1 MKHFQ
6 CVVSVSDGER
16 MTVMAWKLA
25 CRCILT
31 SERILTT
38 LRTAYIWSRSADFP
52 NFNPIA
58 SACEQGVELTLQWR
72 HNERNGVSNHRH
84 LDCLLNRL
92 FRRRSKNTSKLR
104 VTGLCEGDS
113 PVYCSHKGSVTRK
126 MFPFDDVIMTTNC
139 RSWST
144 NVMIP
149 LAPTTKIR
157 MARVTL
163 SFDLL
168 TGKWSSSMGYI
179 CATNEYNPWNRR
191 LHNWMTLRI

>member
-1 MKHFQ
+1 MKHFK
-6 CVVSVSDGER
+6 CVVSVFDGER
-16 MTVMAWKLA
+16 MTVMAWNLHA
-25 CRCILT
+25 DVSWLP
-31 SERILTT
+31 SELLIFGHSL
-38 LRTAYIWSRSADFP
+38 LIFLI
-52 NFNPIA
+52 FNPIA
-58 SACEQGVELTLQWR
+58 SACEQGVELTLQCR
-72 HNERNGVSNHRH
+72 HNERNGVSNHRR

-92 FRRRSKNTSKLR
+92 FRCRSKKTSKLR
-104 VTGLCEGDS
+104 VTGLCEGES
-113 PVYCSHKGSVTRK
+113 PTTGEFLAQRASNEE

-144 NVMIP
+144 NVKIP

-168 TGKWSSSMGYI
+168 TGKWSSPMGYI

-191 LHNWMTLRI
+191 RHNWMTLRI